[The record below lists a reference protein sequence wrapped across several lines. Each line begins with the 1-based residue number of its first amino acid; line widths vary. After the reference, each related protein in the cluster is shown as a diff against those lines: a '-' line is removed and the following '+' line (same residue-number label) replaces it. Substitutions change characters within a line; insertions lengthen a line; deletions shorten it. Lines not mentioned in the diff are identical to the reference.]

1 VSWLSDST
9 ELVSGGWLSSAYEG
23 HGVRGDQVPSTGVH
37 GAAPLYQHVV
47 LPGDAAA
54 EFRWVPSA
62 TPGAGTFVLNED
74 SSCTLTGAPDG
85 VYALNGQWFKDG
97 VLGGTSTNSIT
108 IGDTG
113 AVAGGALIT
122 VSSSIIGGSAIGGVA
137 SVAQGASIAV
147 SASIYGGAAVG
158 GGASIAQGALIQ
170 VAASIQGGAASSV
183 GGAATAQG
191 AQITVTASIRGGSA
205 SNGSTFSVLGS
216 LAGTVKTSY
225 PRRPSNRQS
234 GRRY

>member
-1 VSWLSDST
+1 MSWLSDST

-54 EFRWVPSA
+54 EFRWVPST

-108 IGDTG
+108 IGAAG
-113 AVAGGALIT
+113 SVAGGALIT
-122 VSSSIIGGSAIGGVA
+122 VS
-137 SVAQGASIAV
+137 
-147 SASIYGGAAVG
+147 ASIYGGSAVG
-158 GGASIAQGALIQ
+158 GGASVAQGALIQ
-170 VAASIQGGAASSV
+170 VQASIQGGSASSV

-216 LAGTVKTSY
+216 LAGNVY
-225 PRRPSNRQS
+225 VAPPRRVTNRKTH
-234 GRRY
+234 